1 MFFILSTL
9 MIVTLFGMTPWCMTL
24 TREMVLADVWER
36 FTQCLILRYVGA
48 GACSHIK
55 AWFPG
60 HVNTGKGNIKHSYV
74 NNLLLLTHPIAKGL
88 ITLCFVSLVFYI
100 FSRFHSRFWY
110 QMLVS
115 KTQEKSK
122 TQAQRKKIF
131 LYYTMHWVKKVS
143 WLHFSRVLECL
154 RLPKCK
160 SNA

>member
-1 MFFILSTL
+1 
-9 MIVTLFGMTPWCMTL
+9 MTL
-24 TREMVLADVWER
+24 TREVVFTDVCKR
-36 FTQCLILRYVGA
+36 FAQCLILRYVGA

-74 NNLLLLTHPIAKGL
+74 NILLLLTHPIGESLAKGL
-88 ITLCFVSLVFYI
+88 ITLCFVSMVFYI
-100 FSRFHSRFWY
+100 FLTFPLTFLIPNVGIQNARK
-110 QMLVS
+110 M
-115 KTQEKSK
+115 QEKSK
-122 TQAQRKKIF
+122 KQAQRKKIF